1 MPSDSAL
8 DPRVIDSLRQL
19 TPQGEADVLAQV
31 LQLFL
36 DEVPKKILALQ
47 EAVRAGDAAAA
58 ARVAHSLKGSSGN
71 IGAGSM
77 MDLCHRID
85 DLARAG
91 DLAAVTPLLP
101 SLTSEYHRA
110 ELEIKHL
117 LQTS

>member
-1 MPSDSAL
+1 MTNPDVL
-8 DPRVIDSLRQL
+8 DPAVLDNLRQL
-19 TPQGEADVLAQV
+19 TAPGEPDVLLEV

-36 DEVPKKILALQ
+36 DEAPRRLERLQ
-47 EAVRAGDAAAA
+47 AAWREANGHEMQRA
-58 ARVAHSLKGSSGN
+58 AHSLKGSSGN
-71 IGAGSM
+71 IGAGAM
-77 MDLCHRID
+77 MAVCHRID

-91 DLAAVTPLLP
+91 DVAAVAPLLP

>member
-1 MPSDSAL
+1 MASDSAL

-19 TPQGEADVLAQV
+19 TPEGEADVLAEI

-36 DEVPKKILALQ
+36 DEVPKKIRALQ
-47 EAVRAGDAAAA
+47 EAVTAGDSEEA
-58 ARVAHSLKGSSGN
+58 ARLAHSLKGSSGN
-71 IGAGSM
+71 IGADSM
-77 MDLCHRID
+77 MDVCRRID

>member
-8 DPRVIDSLRQL
+8 DPKVIDSLRQL
-19 TPQGEADVLAQV
+19 TPEGERDVLAEV

-36 DEVPKKILALQ
+36 DQAPKKLLALQ
-47 EAVRAGDAAAA
+47 EAVTAADAEEAG
-58 ARVAHSLKGSSGN
+58 RIAHSLKGCSGN

-77 MDLCHRID
+77 MDVCDRIED
-85 DLARAG
+85 RARAG
-91 DLAAVTPLLP
+91 DLDAVAPLLP

>member
-1 MPSDSAL
+1 MASDSAL
-8 DPRVIDSLRQL
+8 DPKVIDSLRQL
-19 TPQGEADVLAQV
+19 TPEGEADVLAEI

-36 DEVPKKILALQ
+36 DEVPKKMLALQ
-47 EAVRAGDAAAA
+47 EAVNAGEAQEA

-71 IGAGSM
+71 IGAAAM
-77 MDLCHRID
+77 MDLCRRID

-91 DLAAVTPLLP
+91 NLDALKPLLP
-101 SLTSEYHRA
+101 SLTDEYHRA